1 MNTSDLLAPLK
12 QAHAQALDSQNYP
25 PGAATAT
32 LDEAMAMVE
41 GKQ

>member
-1 MNTSDLLAPLK
+1 MNTADLLALLK
-12 QAHAQALDSQNYP
+12 QAHAQALDPQKYP